1 MTYIES
7 SISISGKP
15 EEVYSLASDMEKYPQ
30 YMPDVESVK
39 ILKRE
44 SHRTITEWATNVE
57 GTSIIWK
64 EEDLFHDEERRICYR
79 LIEGD
84 LEKFEGEWRFMP
96 VDGGTLVT
104 LSVDYDFGIPS
115 LTELI
120 GPTLELKVRQNSEM
134 MLQAM
139 KEKIEHKK

>member
-1 MTYIES
+1 MTCTKSTI
-7 SISISGKP
+7 IIKGTP
-15 EEVYSLASDMEKYPQ
+15 GEVYSLASDMEKYPQ

-39 ILKRE
+39 VLRRE
-44 SHRTITEWATNVE
+44 GRATITEWATNIE

-64 EEDLFHDEERRICYR
+64 EEDLFNDEERRISYR

-84 LEKFEGEWRFMP
+84 LEKFEGEWLFQP
-96 VDGGTLVT
+96 TEGGTMVT
-104 LSVDYDFGIPS
+104 LTVDYDFGIPA

-134 MLQAM
+134 MLRAL
-139 KEKIEHKK
+139 KDRIEYKK